1 MDQHARR
8 HGGRAAGSHGTVET
22 EHGATPETGD
32 RPPEQTSRLA
42 AMAGRV
48 PPTVSLP
55 IIAALAFGC
64 FTIFRAHAAGMK
76 GGPAL
81 LYGVAAA
88 VVTGALGLV
97 VVHFQRT
104 MLTETRAIA
113 YGALFGAAVGWNYSL
128 GGETVLKSSG
138 FGFALGAVMLVTAL
152 YIFRTHR
159 VREPHGEHRPHERR
173 FLPPGTHRALPTR

>member
-1 MDQHARR
+1 MDQHAQR
-8 HGGRAAGSHGTVET
+8 HGARAARSHGTVEV
-22 EHGATPETGD
+22 EHGATADTGG
-32 RPPEQTSRLA
+32 RAPQQPSRLA
-42 AMAGRV
+42 ALAERV

-64 FTIFRAHAAGMK
+64 FTIFRTHAAGIK

-88 VVTGALGLV
+88 VVTGVLGLI
-97 VVHFQRT
+97 VVHYQSS
-104 MLTETRAIA
+104 MITETRALA

-128 GGETVLKSSG
+128 GGETVLKSCG
-138 FGFALGAVMLVTAL
+138 FGLGMGAIMFVVSL

-159 VREPHGEHRPHERR
+159 IREPHGR
-173 FLPPGTHRALPTR
+173 HRAAAVG

>member
-1 MDQHARR
+1 M
-8 HGGRAAGSHGTVET
+8 AA
-22 EHGATPETGD
+22 
-32 RPPEQTSRLA
+32 
-42 AMAGRV
+42 RV

-64 FTIFRAHAAGMK
+64 FTIFRTHTAYYK

-88 VVTGALGLV
+88 VVTGVLGLIL
-97 VVHFQRT
+97 VHYQST
-104 MLTETRAIA
+104 MITETRALS

-128 GGETVLKSSG
+128 GGETIVKSCV
-138 FGFALGAVMLVTAL
+138 FGLALGAVMFVTSL

-159 VREPHGEHRPHERR
+159 VREPHGEHRR
-173 FLPPGTHRALPTR
+173 LRAT